1 MKLERD
7 WTVLLIGGPSGVG
20 KSSIA
25 YELAR
30 YFKVN
35 VIEVDD
41 ICRSIKAMTTKET
54 APWVHY
60 WTTGLNWLDIG
71 VEGNLK
77 WLINISKE
85 IMPGLKSI
93 INNHLE
99 SGQPIIIE
107 GDFIHPDLLTRFDSD
122 KVKGLY
128 INETNVDQIMENYY
142 SREGGQKQSYR
153 ANISHA
159 YGQWLVEKCR
169 DLDIS
174 QISSRPWDNGLE
186 RALKAL
192 KNNNL

>member
-25 YELAR
+25 YALSQ
-30 YFKVN
+30 YYKVN

-41 ICRSIKAMTTKET
+41 ICRSIKAMTTKEI

-60 WTTGLNWLDIG
+60 WTTGINWLDVG

-77 WLINISKE
+77 WLVNISRE
-85 IMPGLKSI
+85 IIPALKSI
-93 INNHLE
+93 VKNHLDAE
-99 SGQPIIIE
+99 VPIIIE
-107 GDFIHPDLLTRFDSD
+107 GDFIHPDLISFFDSE

-128 INETNVDQIMENYY
+128 INEDNVNHIIDNYY

-153 ANISHA
+153 SNISHA

-174 QISSRPWDNGLE
+174 LIPSRPWDSGLE

-192 KNNNL
+192 K

>member
-7 WTVLLIGGPSGVG
+7 WKVLLIGGPSGVG

-25 YELAR
+25 NDLAR

-41 ICRSIKAMTTKET
+41 ICRSIKAMTTKEI

-60 WTTGLNWLDIG
+60 WSTGLNWLDVG
-71 VEGNLK
+71 VEGNVK

-85 IMPGLKSI
+85 IMPALKSI

-99 SGQPIIIE
+99 SCQPTIIE
-107 GDFIHPDLLTRFDSD
+107 GDFIHPDLLAIFDPD
-122 KVKGLY
+122 QVKGFY
-128 INETNVDQIMENYY
+128 INEANVNQIMDNYY

-153 ANISHA
+153 SNISHA
-159 YGQWLVEKCR
+159 YGQWQVEKCR

-174 QISSRPWDNGLE
+174 LIPSRPWDNSLE

-192 KNNNL
+192 KK